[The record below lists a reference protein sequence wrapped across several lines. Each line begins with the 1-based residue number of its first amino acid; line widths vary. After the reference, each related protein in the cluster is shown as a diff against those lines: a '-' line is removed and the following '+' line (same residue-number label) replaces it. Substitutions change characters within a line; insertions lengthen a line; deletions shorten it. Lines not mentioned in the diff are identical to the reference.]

1 MLSLSELLLKQGH
14 DISTFDELKQAIVKE
29 AIESGEM
36 FFNLDIEP
44 PAYNDRPEN
53 WYDVLEMT
61 FSGAR

>member
-1 MLSLSELLLKQGH
+1 MLSLSELLLKHGH
-14 DISTFDELKQAIVKE
+14 DISSFAQLKEKIVQE
-29 AIESGEM
+29 AVESGEM

-53 WYDVLEMT
+53 WYDELEMT

>member
-1 MLSLSELLLKQGH
+1 MLSLSELLLKHGH
-14 DISTFDELKQAIVKE
+14 DISTFDELKQTIVKE

-36 FFNLDIEP
+36 FFSLDIEP

-53 WYDVLEMT
+53 WYDELEMT